1 MKIYN
6 ETFTILE
13 KAMEL
18 GMKRHTVLASN
29 VANSE
34 TPGYKARDVDFAN
47 ELKNILNTKSAS
59 KDIEK
64 TNPLHMDLSP
74 SSQSRIV
81 FDEAMPVA
89 ADGNNVDLDMTMGKI
104 ADNSR
109 AYSNAANWL
118 GVQLR
123 MIKNAARGRVA

>member
-1 MKIYN
+1 MNIDDK
-6 ETFTILE
+6 TIQALAANL
-13 KAMEL
+13 KYRQLRQEL
-18 GMKRHTVLASN
+18 IASN
-29 VANSE
+29 IANAE